1 MSITIQVP
9 DGRRVELP
17 TDDLEVA
24 KKAAANWAVQNPA
37 PEIDATELQ
46 LPELV
51 QVMLLSLLRSLLCQV
66 L

>member
-24 KKAAANWAVQNPA
+24 KKAAANWAVKNPA
-37 PEIDATELQ
+37 PENAPHFPFKKGNLTR
-46 LPELV
+46 
-51 QVMLLSLLRSLLCQV
+51 LRTFTV
-66 L
+66 